1 MKKIIIVNNNMKI
14 GGVQKSLYNLLWS
27 IDTVNEYDVTLL
39 LFSKDGA
46 YADLLPESIKIKECK
61 GLFRLLGKSQG
72 EYKSNI
78 KDFLIR
84 AFLAILSHIFGRTFV
99 LRLMIAFEPM
109 LDENFDCAVSFLHNG
124 PEKTFYGGTQDYVLN
139 RIKAK
144 KKVAFIHGD
153 YINCGACHSKNNRM
167 LKEFDYIAA
176 CSDGCRNVL
185 VNALPE
191 FESKCMTVRNFNRY
205 DEIKSLSDD
214 EPIDYDSDFVNAV
227 MVARLSHTKGID
239 RAIKALAFC
248 VKNGVRVKL
257 HIVGGGSVYEPL
269 KALAESEGVKEYVE
283 FFGEQSNPYRYMKNA
298 DLLLIASYHE
308 AAPMVIDEAFCLAL
322 PVLSTKT
329 TSTDEMIIEPG
340 NGWVCENSQDAL
352 NSGLFDVASDR
363 HKLIEFKKRLSES
376 CPDNTRAIQ
385 QFKELINTEIAGR

>member
-39 LFSKDGA
+39 LFSRSGA
-46 YADLLPESIKIKECK
+46 YAELLPESIKIKECK

-72 EYKSNI
+72 EYKGSL

-84 AFLAILSHIFGRTFV
+84 ALFAVLSRVFGRSFV
-99 LRLMIAFEPM
+99 LRMMLPFEPM
-109 LDENFDCAVSFLHNG
+109 VEDDFDCAISFLHNG
-124 PEKTFYGGTQDYVLN
+124 PEKTLYGGTQDYVLN
-139 RIKAK
+139 RVKAE

-153 YINCGACHSKNNRM
+153 YKSCGACHSANNRM
-167 LKEFDYIAA
+167 LGEFDLIAA

-185 VNALPE
+185 VKALPE
-191 FESKCMTVRNFNRY
+191 LESKCVAVRNFNRY
-205 DEIKSLSDD
+205 DEIKALAAD
-214 EPIDYDSDFVNAV
+214 EPVDYDRDFINAV

-248 VKNGVRVKL
+248 VKKGIKLKL
-257 HIVGGGSVYEPL
+257 HIVGGGSLKEAL
-269 KALAESEGVKEYVE
+269 KAQAEAEGVKEYIE
-283 FFGEQSNPYRYMKNA
+283 FYGEQSNPYRYMKNA
-298 DLLLIASYHE
+298 DLMLIASYHE

-329 TSTDEMIIEPG
+329 TSTDEMISEQGIG
-340 NGWVCENSQDAL
+340 RVCENSQEAL
-352 NSGLFDVASDR
+352 NTELYSVVSER
-363 HKLIEFKKRLSES
+363 QKLAELKKKLSES
-376 CPDNTRAIQ
+376 CPDNSKALHS
-385 QFKELINTEIAGR
+385 FKKLV